1 MLTTKALRPA
11 LRRLPS
17 LPNPR
22 NQRGLNGSTT
32 STVKRPLAV
41 YPSGLSG
48 PNPSVPIAAHQQRR
62 PFLTSLPTYLVPPVV
77 FTGLLLA
84 LWTYKVFMTVVFQ
97 EKILYMSYMPP
108 QTRSE
113 KIEDYATTCKPVE
126 WEEVR
131 IKSLDGTNIALGVG
145 CIPSERARAIEQ
157 AAIREVVIC
166 YFQGNG
172 GSVPPRLPLLSNTL
186 KLLQSRAGDST
197 RYTMIALSYRGYWK
211 SSGRA
216 TEAGIKLDAQTT
228 LNWVKETHPN
238 ASIVLWGQSL
248 GAGVACAAAAEHL
261 ARNESQS
268 VQGLILETPFTS
280 VGSML
285 QALYP
290 ERWLPYRYLTG
301 FLRSHWDS
309 EVALRRIASVDKG
322 RQPQILLC
330 VATRDEVVPAEE
342 AGKLQRVCEE
352 VSLVNRKVKVI
363 GALHN
368 EATTRREGQEAVASF
383 VVGSSVKRVE

>member
-1 MLTTKALRPA
+1 MLTRKALRPA
-11 LRRLPS
+11 LRQLTNIPK
-17 LPNPR
+17 PR
-22 NQRGLNGSTT
+22 TQRGLNVSA
-32 STVKRPLAV
+32 VKRPLATT
-41 YPSGLSG
+41 LSHTYRQHSWT
-48 PNPSVPIAAHQQRR
+48 PVSAHQQRR
-62 PFLTSLPTYLVPPVV
+62 SFLTSLPTYLVPPVV

-113 KIEDYATTCKPVE
+113 KIEDYAATCKPVE

-145 CIPSERARAIEQ
+145 CIPSEQTRATGQ
-157 AAIREVVIC
+157 AVTREVVIC

-172 GSVPPRLPLLSNTL
+172 GSVPPRLPLLSHIL
-186 KLLQSRAGDST
+186 KLLKSRRGENT
-197 RYTMIALSYRGYWK
+197 RYTMVALSYRGYWK

-216 TEAGIKLDAQTT
+216 TEAGIKLDAQAT
-228 LNWVKETHPN
+228 LNWIKETHPE

-261 ARNESQS
+261 ARNESQF

-280 VGSML
+280 VSSML
-285 QALYP
+285 KALYP
-290 ERWLPYRYLTG
+290 ERWLPYRYLTA

-309 EVALRRIASVDKG
+309 EVALKRIASVDKG
-322 RQPQILLC
+322 RQPQVLLC
-330 VATRDEVVPAEE
+330 AATRDEVVPAEE
-342 AGKLQRVCEE
+342 AEKLQRVCEE
-352 VSLVNRKVKVI
+352 TSLVTKRVNVI

-383 VVGSSVKRVE
+383 VVATS

>member
-1 MLTTKALRPA
+1 MLTRKALRPA
-11 LRRLPS
+11 LRRLTPLAS
-17 LPNPR
+17 IPPKSR
-22 NQRGLNGSTT
+22 NQRGLNGST
-32 STVKRPLAV
+32 VKRPLTIS
-41 YPSGLSG
+41 PSRPSQQ
-48 PNPSVPIAAHQQRR
+48 NPLIPITGHQQRR
-62 PFLTSLPTYLVPPVV
+62 SSLTSLPTYLVPPVV

-113 KIEDYATTCKPVE
+113 RIEDYTATCKPIE

-131 IKSLDGTNIALGVG
+131 IKSLDGTKISLGVG
-145 CIPSERARAIEQ
+145 CIPSEQIQPTEQ
-157 AAIREVVIC
+157 AATREVVIC

-186 KLLQSRAGDST
+186 KLLQSRGGEST
-197 RYTMIALSYRGYWK
+197 RYIMVALSYRGYWK

-216 TEAGIKLDAQTT
+216 TETGIKLDAQAT
-228 LNWVKETHPN
+228 LNWVKETHPD

-261 ARNESQS
+261 ARNESQF

-280 VGSML
+280 VSSML
-285 QALYP
+285 KALYP

-322 RQPQILLC
+322 RQPQVLLC
-330 VATRDEVVPAEE
+330 VATRDEVVPPEE
-342 AGKLQRVCEE
+342 AEKLQKVCEE
-352 VSLVNRKVKVI
+352 TSLVIKRVKVI

-383 VVGSSVKRVE
+383 VVATSSK

>member
-1 MLTTKALRPA
+1 
-11 LRRLPS
+11 
-17 LPNPR
+17 
-22 NQRGLNGSTT
+22 
-32 STVKRPLAV
+32 
-41 YPSGLSG
+41 
-48 PNPSVPIAAHQQRR
+48 
-62 PFLTSLPTYLVPPVV
+62 
-77 FTGLLLA
+77 
-84 LWTYKVFMTVVFQ
+84 MTVVFQ

-113 KIEDYATTCKPVE
+113 KMEDYAATCKPVE

-131 IKSLDGTNIALGVG
+131 IKSLDGTKISLGVG
-145 CIPSERARAIEQ
+145 CIPSEQMQPTEQ
-157 AAIREVVIC
+157 AATREVVIC

-186 KLLQSRAGDST
+186 KLLQSRGGEST
-197 RYTMIALSYRGYWK
+197 RYTMVALSYRGYWK

-216 TEAGIKLDAQTT
+216 TEAGIKLDAQAT
-228 LNWVKETHPN
+228 LNWIKETRPD

-261 ARNESQS
+261 ARNETQ
-268 VQGLILETPFTS
+268 VLQGLVLETPFTS
-280 VGSML
+280 VSSML
-285 QALYP
+285 KALYP

-322 RQPQILLC
+322 RQPQVLLC
-330 VATRDEVVPAEE
+330 VATRDEVVPPEE
-342 AGKLQRVCEE
+342 AEKLQTVCEE
-352 VSLVNRKVKVI
+352 TSLVIKRVKVI

-383 VVGSSVKRVE
+383 VVATSSK

>member
-1 MLTTKALRPA
+1 
-11 LRRLPS
+11 
-17 LPNPR
+17 
-22 NQRGLNGSTT
+22 
-32 STVKRPLAV
+32 
-41 YPSGLSG
+41 
-48 PNPSVPIAAHQQRR
+48 
-62 PFLTSLPTYLVPPVV
+62 LVPPVV

-113 KIEDYATTCKPVE
+113 KIEDYAATCKPVE

-145 CIPSERARAIEQ
+145 CIPSERTSATGQ
-157 AAIREVVIC
+157 AVTREVVIC

-172 GSVPPRLPLLSNTL
+172 GSVPPRLPLLSHIL
-186 KLLQSRAGDST
+186 KLLQSRGGETT
-197 RYTMIALSYRGYWK
+197 RYTIVALSYRGYWK

-216 TEAGIKLDAQTT
+216 TEAGIKLDAQAT
-228 LNWVKETHPN
+228 LNWIKETHTD

-248 GAGVACAAAAEHL
+248 GAGVACSAAADHL
-261 ARNESQS
+261 ARNESQF
-268 VQGLILETPFTS
+268 VQALILETPFTS
-280 VGSML
+280 VSSML
-285 QALYP
+285 KALCP

-309 EVALRRIASVDKG
+309 EVALRRIASVDRG

-330 VATRDEVVPAEE
+330 AATRDEVVPAQE
-342 AGKLQRVCEE
+342 AEKLQRVCEE
-352 VSLVNRKVKVI
+352 TSLVSKRVNVI

-383 VVGSSVKRVE
+383 VVATSPK